1 MILSALRK
9 LPLSSVFV
17 LSDGVHLLKT
27 KWRESNASFF
37 NFYQR
42 FFDSPNS
49 FMVQYTKRSNIM
61 GKSKTPTFILELA
74 IVSSPHDEAELNARF
89 EAARQLYNACL
100 DEAKRR
106 LDLLRQSNE
115 FQHAKRYPK
124 TVDGKRNKGRTEAFK
139 ELNAKFGFSEYS
151 IIIHA
156 TTIRNSWISNH
167 IDANTARSEAEGR
180 SGFSQKL
187 ASRAF
192 KAVQKVAF
200 GQAKR
205 VRFKGKNQL
214 KSVEG
219 ATNRTGIRYIS
230 NTGHIEWKGLK
241 LKCIIDVNDE
251 VVVHGLSHRV
261 KYCRI
266 IKRIFN
272 GKERF
277 FVQLA
282 LEGNPLIKEKN
293 KPADNIV
300 GLDIGP
306 STIAVVTDKQ
316 ASLERF
322 CDELKKK
329 QKEIRRLQ
337 RKLDRQRRANNP
349 QNYNPNGTIKKGK
362 KTWHES
368 TRYKK
373 TRRKLAELQRKLA
386 AHRKTLHGKL
396 ANRIVSLGKHIKTE
410 KLSYRAFQ
418 KNFSRSVRDRAPGMF
433 MEILRRKAEN
443 EKMSAKPSSFGG
455 SVDEFSTR
463 TTKLSQY
470 CHKCKKYTKKPLS
483 QRVHTC
489 CDLNIQR
496 DIYSEKPLRLSAS
509 LRAFLAVSVVEN
521 SGKSTSRF
529 TLDTADVSERW
540 RSTEAV
546 LLRAVSRFNQVA
558 NGRHL
563 PSYFGM
569 VNPLVDPTRDRAAR
583 LRSSDAQHQKSEE
596 RGLAC
601 SPGMLDTEDRD
612 VVAEQLRLF

>member
-1 MILSALRK
+1 
-9 LPLSSVFV
+9 
-17 LSDGVHLLKT
+17 
-27 KWRESNASFF
+27 
-37 NFYQR
+37 
-42 FFDSPNS
+42 
-49 FMVQYTKRSNIM
+49 M

-74 IVSSPHDEAELNARF
+74 IVSSPHDEVELNARF

-115 FQHAKRYPK
+115 FQHAKRMPK
-124 TVDGKRNKGRTEAFK
+124 TVKGKRNKGRTEAFK
-139 ELNAKFGFSEYS
+139 ELNDKFGFSEYD
-151 IIIHA
+151 IHFYA
-156 TTIRNSWISNH
+156 TKIRNSWINDH
-167 IDANTARSEAEGR
+167 IDSSTA
-180 SGFSQKL
+180 QKL

-214 KSVEG
+214 KSVESK
-219 ATNRTGIRYIS
+219 TNKSGIRY
-230 NTGHIEWKGLK
+230 NEKTGHILWKGLK
-241 LKCIIDVNDE
+241 LKCLIDANDE

-266 IKRIFN
+266 IKHIFN
-272 GKERF
+272 GKTRF
-277 FVQLA
+277 FAQLV
-282 LEGNPLIKEKN
+282 LEGKPLVKDKN

-306 STIAVVTDKQ
+306 STIAIVSDDS
-316 ASLERF
+316 AIIERF
-322 CDELKKK
+322 CDELKNK

-349 QNYNPNGTIKKGK
+349 KNYNPDGTIKKGK

-373 TRRKLAELQRKLA
+373 TKRKLAELQRKLA

-396 ANRIVSLGKHIKTE
+396 ANRILRQGKHIKTE

-418 KNFSRSVRDRAPGMF
+418 KNYGRSVRDRGPGMF

-443 EKMSAKPSSFGG
+443 AGG

-483 QRVHTC
+483 QRVH
-489 CDLNIQR
+489 N
-496 DIYSEKPLRLSAS
+496 
-509 LRAFLAVSVVEN
+509 AVI
-521 SGKSTSRF
+521 
-529 TLDTADVSERW
+529 
-540 RSTEAV
+540 
-546 LLRAVSRFNQVA
+546 
-558 NGRHL
+558 
-563 PSYFGM
+563 
-569 VNPLVDPTRDRAAR
+569 
-583 LRSSDAQHQKSEE
+583 
-596 RGLAC
+596 
-601 SPGMLDTEDRD
+601 
-612 VVAEQLRLF
+612 

>member
-1 MILSALRK
+1 
-9 LPLSSVFV
+9 
-17 LSDGVHLLKT
+17 
-27 KWRESNASFF
+27 
-37 NFYQR
+37 
-42 FFDSPNS
+42 
-49 FMVQYTKRSNIM
+49 M

-74 IVSSPHDEAELNARF
+74 LKTSPHDEAELDARF

-115 FQHAKRYPK
+115 FKHAKRMPK
-124 TVDGKRNKGRTEAFK
+124 TVKGKRNKGRTEAFK
-139 ELNAKFGFSEYS
+139 ELNAKFGFSEYD
-151 IIIHA
+151 IHLYA
-156 TTIRNSWISNH
+156 TKTRNSWINDH
-167 IDANTARSEAEGR
+167 IDSSTA
-180 SGFSQKL
+180 QKL

-205 VRFKGKNQL
+205 VRFKGKNQI

-219 ATNRTGIRYIS
+219 KTNTTGIRYKEKTS
-230 NTGHIEWKGLK
+230 CVEWKGLK
-241 LKCIIDVNDE
+241 LKCIINPNDK
-251 VVVHGLSHRV
+251 VVIHGLSHRV

-272 GKERF
+272 GKARF

-282 LEGNPLIKEKN
+282 LKGNPLQKFES
-293 KPADNIV
+293 PDETV

-306 STIAVVTDKQ
+306 STIAVVTDEQ
-316 ASLERF
+316 ATLERF
-322 CDELKKK
+322 CDELKDK

-349 QNYNPNGTIKKGK
+349 QNYNPDGTIKKGK

-386 AHRKTLHGKL
+386 AHRKTLHGNL
-396 ANRIVSLGKHIKTE
+396 ANRILRQGKHVKTE

-418 KNFSRSVRDRAPGMF
+418 KNYGRSVRDRAPGMF

-455 SVDEFSTR
+455 SVVEFSTR

-470 CHKCKKYTKKPLS
+470 CHKCQKYTKKPLS
-483 QRVHTC
+483 QRTHTC
-489 CDLNIQR
+489 CKLNIQR
-496 DIYSEKPLRLSAS
+496 DVYS
-509 LRAFLAVSVVEN
+509 AFLAGSVVEN
-521 SGKSTSRF
+521 SDEPPGGSI
-529 TLDTADVSERW
+529 LDTADVSERW
-540 RSTEAV
+540 RSMLGGLQKAV
-546 LLRAVSRFNQVA
+546 NHKSR
-558 NGRHL
+558 
-563 PSYFGM
+563 SY
-569 VNPLVDPTRDRAAR
+569 
-583 LRSSDAQHQKSEE
+583 
-596 RGLAC
+596 
-601 SPGMLDTEDRD
+601 SPAGG
-612 VVAEQLRLF
+612 VP